1 MRRLLVAV
9 ALSGAALSSGCVQ
22 NYAARDVSQGLAEG
36 MLVVVN
42 APAEARIVIDGRDL
56 GAVGQQGAG
65 VPISPGRH
73 DILITAAGQPLHS
86 QAVFA
91 SAGARIE
98 VRIP

>member
-1 MRRLLVAV
+1 MRRLLTGVVLAGVAV
-9 ALSGAALSSGCVQ
+9 TGGCVQ
-22 NYAARDVSQGLAEG
+22 NYAEREVSQGATPAT
-36 MLVVVN
+36 MVVFN

-56 GAVGQQGAG
+56 GAVSQHSGG
-65 VPISPGRH
+65 VPLSTGRH
-73 DILITAAGQPLHS
+73 DIQITAAGRPLHS